1 MSALLRRRNL
11 RLKDLVNERWMLPP
25 PAARSSRWC
34 VKRSR
39 GRTRLPYAVVTSL
52 LPLRTSLLAT
62 GRFLTMVPQTV
73 SDTADE
79 RIFRRLPLSMPKT
92 LKPFVTVKNRSL
104 SPPAELFIDHARKL
118 AAIVAK

>member
-1 MSALLRRRNL
+1 MDAS
-11 RLKDLVNERWMLPP
+11 V
-25 PAARSSRWC
+25 ARSPFES
-34 VKRSR
+34 
-39 GRTRLPYAVVTSL
+39 VVREAFHEEGLDFPTPSSHRCC
-52 LPLRTSLLAT
+52 PLRTSLLAT

-73 SDTADE
+73 YDTADE

-104 SPPAELFIDHARKL
+104 RPPAELFIDHARKL

>member
-1 MSALLRRRNL
+1 MDAS
-11 RLKDLVNERWMLPP
+11 
-25 PAARSSRWC
+25 AARSPFESVVREAFH
-34 VKRSR
+34 
-39 GRTRLPYAVVTSL
+39 GEGLDLPYAVVTSL